1 MKKDKLEK
9 QSDVNVIENDTNE
22 EKFIDK
28 CNSSINFFDKKMMA
42 GCAFSAVVAVASV
55 FIIMKIGMN
64 YHEEKIQELTENYA
78 SIDTRVK
85 GLSESIS
92 VLNSSIESI
101 KADFKEGKESSSYIY
116 TSIASLQKDLSNIK
130 KDLHIKADDIE
141 DSVKKLPS
149 EKISFIESFENLVK
163 DGAPFDSFLDSYSE
177 KIDMKKY
184 ASSNEI
190 LKFKK
195 SNTKS
200 EASLKKDF
208 ESVGAS
214 VFEKSFDESFWEKQK
229 RVIKE
234 KIVNAV
240 KIRKTDEKAEAI
252 DESLDDKSLF
262 EKASEFI
269 ADGEFEKSLAA
280 LEKIKME
287 HKDLS
292 SLISDVKKRVELD
305 RNFEE
310 FKKEFIGAETIK
322 NG

>member
-1 MKKDKLEK
+1 MKKGKLEK
-9 QSDVNVIENDTNE
+9 QSDVDVIENDINE

-78 SIDTRVK
+78 SIETKVK

-92 VLNSSIESI
+92 LLNSSIESI
-101 KADFKEGKESSSYIY
+101 KTEFKDRKENSSYIY
-116 TSIASLQKDLSNIK
+116 TSLASLQKDLSNIK
-130 KDLHIKADDIE
+130 KELHIKTDDIE

-149 EKISFIESFENLVK
+149 EKISFIESFENLMK
-163 DGAPFDSFLDSYSE
+163 DGAPFDSFLESCSE

-184 ASSNEI
+184 ASSSEI

-195 SNTKS
+195 SNIKS
-200 EASLKKDF
+200 GDSLKKDF
-208 ESVGAS
+208 ESVGIA

-240 KIRKTDEKAEAI
+240 KIKKTDEKAEI
-252 DESLDDKSLF
+252 MNENLDNKTLF

-269 ADGEFEKSLAA
+269 VDGEFEKSLEV
-280 LEKIKME
+280 LEKIKTE
-287 HKDLS
+287 NKNIS
-292 SLISDVKKRVELD
+292 SLISDIKKRVDLEKA
-305 RNFEE
+305 FKE
-310 FKKEFIGAETIK
+310 FKKEFIESETSSK
-322 NG
+322 